1 DIHEDSGFDEDD
13 ALSDSALGM
22 PTSVSMGSF
31 PVFLI
36 QDSPTRCGMSKA
48 VPLFPE
54 SPESAFAFQPALN
67 RSNLPSR
74 DELLYRI
81 DETPLDAE
89 LFDQDEWETR
99 GQSQLTPAPPPI
111 RMVHTVDDE
120 WDLPFTAD
128 GGPPDCYAE
137 FPEPEVE
144 DFPTEVGG
152 PVSLDLEV
160 SSTYAQTVVSSGSPA
175 ILELRPMRS
184 QPNMKNTLT
193 NESSLFLGS
202 PYMHSCFTLTTTDQG
217 CDPPSTVLSSEVEL
231 PSLGTDPVSRPSTP
245 PTEIQSPVSPSP
257 YGRLDAQRSVSSPTP
272 YASTLALVSHRRAF
286 SGSREYF
293 QPSRTNLSIAG
304 RLRSCSANSTDPRV
318 TDVQLNLKPS
328 LNSLGVQSA
337 RSRSNSASSAFP
349 HLPSTSGFRTLSSSK
364 SKDSVRSKF
373 DNLPGYATFLKEI
386 TLELWIDQEG
396 FRAIQ
401 PQFELHRYTPGQVTP
416 ARSGIRLKNRSSAS
430 LRSPAR
436 RKSAVPSPIMIPRTP
451 PYPDHCSSAG
461 STMSPATS
469 RFGPVSPSSG
479 QDVDTPT
486 EPHFLENWG
495 VAEFTM
501 KKRQGLN
508 FHHGI
513 TESEPILRRL
523 TVNGV
528 EDRDYLSREAS
539 LSIKSNGVYTVKGSE
554 DRGRFEWKL
563 EYLVED
569 RRGPSGAV
577 MPGEKTLTPLLFTC
591 APELLIPEQGKKVKL
606 LHVMKKSMT
615 PKIQSSK
622 TEPPTAPGT
631 PRSLALK
638 EKSTPSHTG
647 TSSAGKALGTIA
659 KIVRPSS
666 SKSRL
671 RPTSPKDN
679 YPHVNSSLQTPV
691 RTSRHALEFTEH
703 PDTFGPRKAVSYS
716 NARPDLRE
724 ILDTQFDN

>member
-1 DIHEDSGFDEDD
+1 
-13 ALSDSALGM
+13 
-22 PTSVSMGSF
+22 
-31 PVFLI
+31 
-36 QDSPTRCGMSKA
+36 
-48 VPLFPE
+48 
-54 SPESAFAFQPALN
+54 
-67 RSNLPSR
+67 
-74 DELLYRI
+74 
-81 DETPLDAE
+81 
-89 LFDQDEWETR
+89 
-99 GQSQLTPAPPPI
+99 
-111 RMVHTVDDE
+111 
-120 WDLPFTAD
+120 
-128 GGPPDCYAE
+128 
-137 FPEPEVE
+137 
-144 DFPTEVGG
+144 
-152 PVSLDLEV
+152 
-160 SSTYAQTVVSSGSPA
+160 
-175 ILELRPMRS
+175 
-184 QPNMKNTLT
+184 
-193 NESSLFLGS
+193 
-202 PYMHSCFTLTTTDQG
+202 
-217 CDPPSTVLSSEVEL
+217 
-231 PSLGTDPVSRPSTP
+231 
-245 PTEIQSPVSPSP
+245 
-257 YGRLDAQRSVSSPTP
+257 
-272 YASTLALVSHRRAF
+272 
-286 SGSREYF
+286 
-293 QPSRTNLSIAG
+293 
-304 RLRSCSANSTDPRV
+304 
-318 TDVQLNLKPS
+318 
-328 LNSLGVQSA
+328 
-337 RSRSNSASSAFP
+337 
-349 HLPSTSGFRTLSSSK
+349 
-364 SKDSVRSKF
+364 
-373 DNLPGYATFLKEI
+373 
-386 TLELWIDQEG
+386 
-396 FRAIQ
+396 
-401 PQFELHRYTPGQVTP
+401 
-416 ARSGIRLKNRSSAS
+416 
-430 LRSPAR
+430 
-436 RKSAVPSPIMIPRTP
+436 
-451 PYPDHCSSAG
+451 
-461 STMSPATS
+461 MSPATS

-479 QDVDTPT
+479 QDVDTPS

-577 MPGEKTLTPLLFTC
+577 IPGEKTLTPLLFTC

-679 YPHVNSSLQTPV
+679 YPHVNSSFQTPV